1 MGGRSKHRPVETK
14 TRQGGGDSRSSVGVV
29 LGGGGGYRRGGATGS
44 YGGVSTGTGAV
55 MTPPAVAV

>member
-1 MGGRSKHRPVETK
+1 MK